1 MVRPGF
7 TLIEVAVALGLV
19 AVAALTAGAAATLS
33 AGALARAEA
42 REAATAAAELV
53 LDSLA
58 QESDP
63 RSGSRL
69 VDGVPVEW
77 SVAAGDPVRTCDLRA
92 HAGGPTAETLTFRAY
107 LAPAP
112 APLGAAP

>member
-7 TLIEVAVALGLV
+7 TLVEVAVALGLV
-19 AVAALTAGAAATLS
+19 ALAALTAGAAAALS

-58 QESDP
+58 QDPDP
-63 RSGSRL
+63 RSGSRI

-77 SVAAGDPVRTCDLRA
+77 SVSGDAVRICDVRA
-92 HAGGPTAETLTFRAY
+92 RAGGGTGEALAFRAY

-112 APLGAAP
+112 APLGAGP

>member
-7 TLIEVAVALGLV
+7 TLVEVAVALGLI
-19 AVAALTAGAAATLS
+19 ALAALTAGAAATLS

-58 QESDP
+58 QEVDP
-63 RSGSRL
+63 RPGSRV

-77 SVAAGDPVRTCDLRA
+77 SVTGGGTVRVCDLRV
-92 HAGGPTAETLTFRAY
+92 GGTGEALAFRVY

-112 APLGAAP
+112 AALGAGP